1 MKLAVSNIAWPAD
14 QDAAV
19 GRVLT
24 DLGVSGIEVAPTKAF
39 PDPPAAT
46 DAQVDAYRRTW
57 EDRGLPIVA
66 AQALL
71 FGRHDL
77 TIFESAETR
86 QKTLDYLR
94 HVVRLC
100 GRLGAGPLV
109 FGSPKNRRVGSLPRD
124 EAQRLAADFFR
135 QLADAA
141 WDANATIVLEANPPE
156 YGADWM
162 TTAADAAA
170 FVRELGHPSLG
181 LQLDTAC
188 MVLAGEAPGPT
199 VATTLRE
206 VSHFHAS
213 EPGLAPFGSSGRVD
227 HAAFAAE
234 LAARGY
240 PGWVS
245 LEMRESTP
253 FDLGAF
259 AESVRWFADTY
270 REAAG

>member
-24 DLGVSGIEVAPTKAF
+24 DLGVTGIEVAPTKAF

-46 DAQVDAYRRTW
+46 DAEIDAYRRAW

-71 FGRHDL
+71 FGRPDL

-100 GRLGAGPLV
+100 GRLGAGALV
-109 FGSPKNRRVGSLPRD
+109 FGSPKNRRVGSLRRD
-124 EAQRLAADFFR
+124 EAHRIATEFFR
-135 QLADAA
+135 ELADVA
-141 WDANATIVLEANPPE
+141 WDANPTIVLEANPPE
-156 YGADWM
+156 YGADWI
-162 TTAADAAA
+162 TTTADAAA
-170 FVRELGHPSLG
+170 FVRELGHPACG
-181 LQLDTAC
+181 LHLDTAC
-188 MVLAGEAPGPT
+188 MVLAGDAPGPT
-199 VATTLRE
+199 LAATLRG
-206 VSHFHAS
+206 VCHFHAS

-227 HAAFAAE
+227 HAAYAAE

-240 PGWVS
+240 DLWVS
-245 LEMRESTP
+245 LEMRQAEP

-259 AESVRWFADTY
+259 AESVRAFVDQY
-270 REAAG
+270 REAAP